1 MKVKF
6 LLDENLSPRLKLAV
20 VRLEPEIDII
30 RIGDY
35 SAPAL
40 GTLDRS
46 IEGSTKDWR
55 EPHPERKPLV
65 LENQSN
71 REQRSLRLG

>member
-46 IEGSTKDWR
+46 KVDWLAW
-55 EPHPERKPLV
+55 EDIADEW
-65 LENQSN
+65 
-71 REQRSLRLG
+71 